1 MEVSKEEMELLNK
14 FRDARISKD
23 VLVELTE
30 IVNYI
35 ISKRPLTKNQPK
47 NNQS

>member
-1 MEVSKEEMELLNK
+1 MEISKEEMEILGK
-14 FRDARISKD
+14 IRDARITQD

-35 ISKRPLTKNQPK
+35 IAKRPLTKNQ
-47 NNQS
+47 